1 MLICHSYMYSKS
13 LNSLD
18 FDLALDRIHSQD
30 PVLVMVYLLF
40 ASRNM
45 GGITDETKGTH
56 ACLHAIGIHACTHTH
71 TQHTHT
77 HRAHIRSTHTHNVHT
92 YTHTHTHT
100 HTHTPN
106 RKLKDL
112 TALYMGG
119 GRVGRFEVSQRSS
132 NCNTQSAVVLIFLN
146 LLKDLA

>member
-71 TQHTHT
+71 THSTHTHTEHTYGAHTHT
-77 HRAHIRSTHTHNVHT
+77 HTHTMC
-92 YTHTHTHT
+92 THTHTHT
-100 HTHTPN
+100 HTHSHTHTKQKTK
-106 RKLKDL
+106 RFDSIIH
-112 TALYMGG
+112 G
-119 GRVGRFEVSQRSS
+119 GRKSGE
-132 NCNTQSAVVLIFLN
+132 I
-146 LLKDLA
+146 